1 MRALER
7 GLLSVQVPSAVKRT
21 RRRPPVPPWRTD
33 MLLSAPRTWYL
44 SHLKTRSIMND
55 AASGGGDAMSTR
67 FATPSIHMYPDTG
80 KGDKRIVAEIKVQAR
95 MEEVWDVLT
104 NYEALPTFVP
114 NLERCERLPSQN
126 PGVVLLRQVGCSQS
140 ILWRLEAEALLEVV
154 EIKKSPWRKEVRF
167 RMAEGDFDEFHGKWI
182 VEGDVSSPAQM
193 TTFLRYEVSIKP
205 KFSLPSQIVSYI
217 VKAGLPS
224 NIRAVA
230 SRAESMAADT
240 IRVQG
245 LASWAGVEVDPAIP
259 RTMPEEG
266 SRLKNNRSDWK
277 GVDNDSMLPS
287 KGPFWPVGSPYAASA
302 PITAGMQ
309 EKKAVIDAAK
319 SSYLGT
325 TWVPLPP
332 SGSPEKI
339 SVKEVLNE
347 GLQKKYS
354 PLEQYPAFEID
365 TESQNGNGQVLM
377 DDIEIHLRRLDG
389 LDYLH
394 RRSVAAIRVNAPV
407 SLVWDVITDYDRL
420 AEFIPNLA
428 SSERIRLPDTAPSN
442 VVRVRQVGYK
452 NMFYMCL
459 HAESVMDLVE
469 KPYSEVQFR
478 QVAGDVQTF
487 QGKWIVQEALPIY
500 QEEYNGPQTLL
511 KYAVEIVI
519 PTSAVMVS
527 VIEPLLEDVV
537 FEDMPKNLLA
547 MKSEIERIRQQGAIP
562 VSQVCKRPRLADMMK
577 DFRLLQAELEATY
590 GDTQIIPSR
599 AELRAAN
606 RTDIEKA
613 LAAHGGGSKVASKM
627 GWRYSSRS
635 RKPRGYWNSIE
646 NVRHEIDEFIL
657 SSDLPPGIMPL
668 KNDIIRAGR
677 FDLAR
682 AIEKWGGISILAEE
696 LGYDTAQSTSASGS
710 EWQEHVSQ
718 TAAATGL
725 SGKQGLFQVAS
736 ATYRGG
742 DQSTD
747 YILSSADLDD
757 IMNIDAGYDEAKE
770 EELIREM
777 LEQEPQRLST
787 PSARDEI
794 DSWQ

>member
-1 MRALER
+1 MKVAEQ
-7 GLLSVQVPSAVKRT
+7 GLLVVHVPPSSGKRN
-21 RRRPPVPPWRTD
+21 RQRPPKTSCRRDFPSTSSRYDHGELHKTKAMASD
-33 MLLSAPRTWYL
+33 M
-44 SHLKTRSIMND
+44 
-55 AASGGGDAMSTR
+55 SGSRGDALASR
-67 FATPSIHMYPDTG
+67 YATPLIHMSPETG
-80 KGDKRIVAEIKVQAR
+80 KGDRRIVAEMKVQAR
-95 MEEVWDVLT
+95 MDQVWNVLT

-114 NLERCERLPSQN
+114 NLELCERLPS
-126 PGVVLLRQVGCSQS
+126 PKSDVLLLRQVGCSQS

-154 EIKKSPWRKEVRF
+154 EISKSPWRKELRF
-167 RMAEGDFDEFHGKWI
+167 RMTEGDFDEFHGKWI
-182 VEGDVSSPAQM
+182 VESDVSSPAQM

-205 KFSLPSQIVSYI
+205 KFSLPSRIVSYI

-230 SRAESMAADT
+230 SKAESMAAEK

-259 RTMPEEG
+259 PTEPGRQSQYLERSSKEG
-266 SRLKNNRSDWK
+266 
-277 GVDNDSMLPS
+277 GTDSSLPS
-287 KGPFWPVGSPYAASA
+287 KGPFWPKGSPYAASA
-302 PITAGMQ
+302 PITAGIQ
-309 EKKAVIDAAK
+309 AKKAVIDAAK

-332 SGSPEKI
+332 SGSPEKT

-347 GLQKKYS
+347 GLQKKHS
-354 PLEQYPAFEID
+354 SLEQYPSFEID
-365 TESQNGNGQVLM
+365 SEYQNGNGQMLR
-377 DDIEIHLRRLDG
+377 DNIEIHLRKLDD
-389 LDYLH
+389 LDNVH
-394 RRSVAAIRVNAPV
+394 RRAVVAIRVNASP

-442 VVRVRQVGYK
+442 VIRVRQVGYK

-469 KPYSEVQFR
+469 KPCSEVQFR

-487 QGKWIVQEALPIY
+487 QGKWMLQEALPIY
-500 QEEYNGPQTLL
+500 QEDYSGPQTLL
-511 KYAVEIVI
+511 KYAVEIII
-519 PTSAVMVS
+519 PTSAAMVK

-537 FEDMPKNLLA
+537 FEDMRKNLLA
-547 MKSEIERIRQQGAIP
+547 VKSEIERIQERGRNPI
-562 VSQVCKRPRLADMMK
+562 SRSWKRPKLADMMK
-577 DFRLLQAELEATY
+577 DFTLLQAELEMTY
-590 GDTQIIPSR
+590 GDTQTIPSR

-606 RTDIEKA
+606 RTDLEKA
-613 LAAHGGGSKVASKM
+613 LAAHGGGSIVASRM

-646 NVRHEIDEFIL
+646 NVRHEIDEFII
-657 SSDLPPGIMPL
+657 SSDLPQGIMPL

-682 AIEKWGGISILAEE
+682 AVEKWGGISDVASQ
-696 LGYDTAQSTSASGS
+696 LGYGTTQSTSGPVS

-736 ATYRGG
+736 ATYK
-742 DQSTD
+742 DSNQSAD
-747 YILSSADLDD
+747 YILSSTDLDD
-757 IMNIDAGYDEAKE
+757 IMNVDRGFDEAE
-770 EELIREM
+770 EEEIIRDMMEQ
-777 LEQEPQRLST
+777 QEPLKLST
-787 PSARDEI
+787 PSARHEI
-794 DSWQ
+794 DSW

>member
-1 MRALER
+1 MA
-7 GLLSVQVPSAVKRT
+7 GS
-21 RRRPPVPPWRTD
+21 
-33 MLLSAPRTWYL
+33 YG
-44 SHLKTRSIMND
+44 D
-55 AASGGGDAMSTR
+55 AASSR
-67 FATPSIHMYPDTG
+67 FATPSIHMSSDTG
-80 KGDKRIVAEIKVQAR
+80 KGDRRIIAEMKVQAR
-95 MEEVWDVLT
+95 MDQVWNVLT
-104 NYEALPTFVP
+104 NYEALPSFVP
-114 NLERCERLPSQN
+114 NLERCERLPSPNQD
-126 PGVVLLRQVGCSQS
+126 VTLLRQVGCSQS

-154 EIKKSPWRKEVRF
+154 EVNKSPCRKEVRF
-167 RMAEGDFDEFHGKWI
+167 RMTQGDFDEFYGKWI
-182 VEGDVSSPAQM
+182 VESDVSSPAQM

-205 KFSLPSQIVSYI
+205 KFSLPSQVVSYI

-230 SRAESMAADT
+230 SKAESMAADT

-259 RTMPEEG
+259 P
-266 SRLKNNRSDWK
+266 SDSGIQSYPRENSK
-277 GVDNDSMLPS
+277 EASMDSSLPS
-287 KGPFWPVGSPYAASA
+287 KGPFWPKGSPYAASA
-302 PITAGMQ
+302 PITAGIQ
-309 EKKAVIDAAK
+309 AKKAVMDAAK

-332 SGSPEKI
+332 SGSPKKI

-354 PLEQYPAFEID
+354 PDEQYPAFDID
-365 TESQNGNGQVLM
+365 SEYQNGEVLE
-377 DDIEIHLRRLDG
+377 DNIEIHLRRLDG
-389 LDYLH
+389 LDYVH
-394 RRSVAAIRVNAPV
+394 RRSVAAIQVNAPP

-442 VVRVRQVGYK
+442 VIRVRQVGYK

-469 KPYSEVQFR
+469 KPCSEVQFR

-487 QGKWIVQEALPIY
+487 QGKWMLQEALPMY
-500 QEEYNGPQTLL
+500 QEEYAGPQTLL
-511 KYAVEIVI
+511 KYAVEIII
-519 PTSAVMVS
+519 PTSAAMVK

-537 FEDMPKNLLA
+537 FEDMRKNLLA
-547 MKSEIERIRQQGAIP
+547 VKAEIEKIQEQGRNSI
-562 VSQVCKRPRLADMMK
+562 SKSGKRPKLADMMK
-577 DFRLLQAELEATY
+577 DFRLLQAELEMAY
-590 GDTQIIPSR
+590 GDTRTIPSR

-606 RTDIEKA
+606 RTDLEKA
-613 LAAHGGGSKVASKM
+613 LASHGGGSKVASRI
-627 GWRYSSRS
+627 GWKYNSRS

-646 NVRHEIDEFIL
+646 NVRHEIDEFII
-657 SSDLPPGIMPL
+657 SSDLPEGIMPL

-682 AIEKWGGISILAEE
+682 AIEKWGGVSDVASR
-696 LGYDTAQSTSASGS
+696 LGYGTTQSTSGLGS

-736 ATYRGG
+736 ATYKDR
-742 DQSTD
+742 DQSGD

-757 IMNIDAGYDEAKE
+757 IMNVEAGYDEAKE
-770 EELIREM
+770 EEIIRDL
-777 LEQEPQRLST
+777 LEQEPLKLST

-794 DSWQ
+794 DSW

>member
-1 MRALER
+1 MKVVEQ
-7 GLLSVQVPSAVKRT
+7 GLLSVQVPPASGRKC
-21 RRRPPVPPWRTD
+21 RRRPHKTSWSRDLLLPMSRDYHRSNAIAND
-33 MLLSAPRTWYL
+33 MT
-44 SHLKTRSIMND
+44 
-55 AASGGGDAMSTR
+55 GGYGDALSTR
-67 FATPSIHMYPDTG
+67 LATPSIHLSSETG
-80 KGDKRIVAEIKVQAR
+80 RGDRRIVAEMKVQAP
-95 MEEVWDVLT
+95 MDQVWKVLT
-104 NYEALPTFVP
+104 NYEALPSFVP
-114 NLERCERLPSQN
+114 NLERCERLPSSS
-126 PGVVLLRQVGCSQS
+126 PDVILLRQVGCSQS
-140 ILWRLEAEALLEVV
+140 ILWRLEAEAVLEVV
-154 EIKKSPWRKEVRF
+154 EISKTPCRKEVRF
-167 RMAEGDFDEFHGKWI
+167 RITEGDFEEFQGKWI
-182 VEGDVSSPAQM
+182 VESDVSSPAKM

-230 SRAESMAADT
+230 SKAESMAAEK

-259 RTMPEEG
+259 TRANPEMDSSYGAET
-266 SRLKNNRSDWK
+266 WK
-277 GVDNDSMLPS
+277 ERNMDTLLPS
-287 KGPFWPVGSPYAASA
+287 KGPFWPKGSPYAASA
-302 PITAGMQ
+302 PITAGIQ
-309 EKKAVIDAAK
+309 AKKAVMDAAK

-332 SGSPEKI
+332 SGSPEKR

-354 PLEQYPAFEID
+354 PTEQYPAFEMD
-365 TESQNGNGQVLM
+365 SESQNGNGQVLR
-377 DDIEIHLRRLDG
+377 DNIEIHLRRLDG

-394 RRSVAAIRVNAPV
+394 RRSVAAIRVNAPA

-442 VVRVRQVGYK
+442 IIRVRQVGYK

-487 QGKWIVQEALPIY
+487 QGKWMIQETLPTY
-500 QEEYNGPQTLL
+500 QEGYSGPQTLL
-511 KYAVEIVI
+511 KYAVEIII
-519 PTSAVMVS
+519 PTSAATVRV
-527 VIEPLLEDVV
+527 VEPLLEDVV

-547 MKSEIERIRQQGAIP
+547 VKTEIERVQEQGKVPA
-562 VSQVCKRPRLADMMK
+562 SKSWKRPKLADMVK
-577 DFRLLQAELEATY
+577 DFRMLQAELEMTY
-590 GDTQIIPSR
+590 GDVQIIPSR

-606 RTDIEKA
+606 RTDLEKA
-613 LAAHGGGSKVASKM
+613 LAAHGGGSNVASRM

-646 NVRHEIDEFIL
+646 NVKYEIDEFII
-657 SSDLPPGIMPL
+657 SSDLPQGIMPL

-682 AIEKWGGISILAEE
+682 AIEKWGGISDVASN
-696 LGYDTAQSTSASGS
+696 LGYGTTQAVSGTGS

-736 ATYRGG
+736 ATYK
-742 DQSTD
+742 DSSNQSGD
-747 YILSSADLDD
+747 YILSSVDLDD
-757 IMNIDAGYDEAKE
+757 IMNVDGGFDEAKE
-770 EELIREM
+770 EEILRDM
-777 LEQEPQRLST
+777 LEQEPAKLST

-794 DSWQ
+794 DSW